1 MSKPMMI
8 HANRSFSLSA
18 MALLAVAVALG
29 LSACGGGGQS
39 APAPRSEE
47 PAAFNWTHEAVR
59 VQEAHDRVRDRY
71 GADVLPGEGVSV
83 AIIDSGID
91 LEHWAFDRE
100 RVTEV
105 NLDREEATESGFVL
119 SHGTSVASV
128 IAAQPGA
135 APREFEDIGV
145 RGVAPGVRLTVFAVA
160 DRGPEGPTEEEE
172 LGWFGSALS
181 QEAGVD
187 ILSISFGTSY
197 DLISDY
203 PDEAAV
209 QGRYGRLMD
218 LLAQGG
224 KEEPSLVVF
233 AAGNDNG
240 PCDPTVVGAFGDPL
254 RCVVNPDVSEF
265 YGTSTGLFFA
275 SSPGVDAALQV
286 HGEALR
292 GHVVSVVASRRDRE
306 LASFSNRCG
315 IAAPWCIAAP
325 GVDVPVAYYGPEDPA
340 DPFASGFAS
349 PVRGQE
355 RLPGTSFAAPLV
367 AGGLAVLKHRFRGQL
382 GNRALLRRL
391 YATADKQ
398 GPASPDAVPELGV
411 CPPHL
416 DLDGDLSACEL
427 SSTHGQGIMDLEAA
441 TRPVGEVRVAR
452 GSRLAQGTVSFSGSG
467 LGASAA
473 VGDALAR
480 GLADQEL
487 ALFDTLDAPFWLGLG
502 SLVRSPS
509 RPSLG
514 GRLDSLLEPDA
525 EMVDTGAGHVTYA
538 PGGAAALLDTPLG
551 FTRLRLG
558 LHRAS
563 GAHEWTGGHAS
574 LAAANT
580 GRTSLSIGEAPLQVS
595 LFTTAHAPGGRV
607 AALPYTGAVAGWRT
621 GPIGLRVGVV
631 NEPRS
636 ALRLQARG
644 AFGGFSS
651 SLVYAGL
658 GGATRVG
665 RWTVAADVEAGIA
678 DVDSERGLIAEVSPL
693 VSSAFGI
700 SVARTFDAGAQ
711 RLGFS
716 VSQPLR
722 VEKGHARLDVP
733 TGRTSDGGVTR
744 QVVPVPLSPSS
755 RQVDMTADVRQRLRG
770 GTELRLRSTVSFHPG
785 HRAGEE
791 PELSLL
797 AALLR
802 RF

>member
-1 MSKPMMI
+1 MTIRAEPWI
-8 HANRSFSLSA
+8 SLPA
-18 MALLAVAVALG
+18 FALPVLALLLG
-29 LSACGGGGQS
+29 LGACGGGGQS
-39 APAPRSEE
+39 APAPRAEE

-59 VQEAHDRVRDRY
+59 VQGAHERVRDRH

-91 LEHWAFDRE
+91 LDHWAFDRE

-105 NLDREEATESGFVL
+105 NLNREDATESGFVL

-128 IAAQPGA
+128 IAAQPGT

-145 RGVAPGVRLTVFAVA
+145 RGVAPGVKLTVFAVA
-160 DRGPEGPTEEEE
+160 DEGPEEPTAEQE
-172 LGWFGSALS
+172 LEWFGSALS
-181 QEAGVD
+181 PEAGVD
-187 ILSISFGTSY
+187 ILNISFGTKY

-203 PDEAAV
+203 PDEAALR
-209 QGRYGRLMD
+209 GRYGRLMD

-224 KEEPSLVVF
+224 KEDPSLIVF

-240 PCDPTVVGAFGDPL
+240 PCDPVVAEAFGDPT
-254 RCVVNPDVSEF
+254 RCVADPDLSEF
-265 YGTSTGLFFA
+265 YGTPAGLFFA
-275 SSPGVDAALQV
+275 ASPGVDAALQV

-292 GHVVSVVASRRDRE
+292 GHVVSVVASRQDRE

-325 GVDVPVAYYGPEDPA
+325 GVDVPVAYYGSEDPA
-340 DPFASGFAS
+340 DPYASGFGN
-349 PVRGQE
+349 PLRGQE

-382 GNRALLRRL
+382 GNTALLQRL

-398 GPASPDAVPELGV
+398 GPASPDAVPEADV

-441 TRPVGEVRVAR
+441 TQPVGEVRVAR
-452 GSRLAQGTVSFSGSG
+452 GHRLAQGSVSFSGSG

-480 GLADQEL
+480 GLADHEI

-502 SLVRSPS
+502 SLVRPPS
-509 RPSLG
+509 RPNLA
-514 GRLDSLLEPDA
+514 GRLDALLGLATET
-525 EMVDTGAGHVTYA
+525 VDTGAGRVTHV

-551 FTRLRLG
+551 LTHFRLG

-574 LAAANT
+574 LAAADT
-580 GRTSLSIGEAPLQVS
+580 GRTSLSIGEEPLQIS
-595 LFTTAHAPGGRV
+595 LFTTAHAPDGRGE
-607 AALPYTGAVAGWRT
+607 ALPYTGAVAGWRH
-621 GPIGLRVGVV
+621 GRIGLRVGVV

-651 SLVYAGL
+651 SLAYAGI
-658 GGATRVG
+658 GGATRLG
-665 RWTVAADVEAGIA
+665 AWTVSADAEAGIA

-693 VSSAFGI
+693 ATSAFGI
-700 SVARTFDAGAQ
+700 SAARTFDAGGQ
-711 RLGFS
+711 RLSFS

-722 VEKGHARLDVP
+722 VEQGHARLDMP
-733 TGRTSDGGVTR
+733 TGRTPDGGVTR
-744 QVVPVPLSPSS
+744 QVVAVPLSPSR
-755 RQVDMTADVRQRLRG
+755 RQTDMTADVRQRLRG

-791 PELSLL
+791 PEFSLL

>member
-1 MSKPMMI
+1 MTIRTETRP
-8 HANRSFSLSA
+8 SLPGFA
-18 MALLAVAVALG
+18 LPLLALLLG
-29 LSACGGGGQS
+29 LGACGGGGQS
-39 APAPRSEE
+39 APAPRAEE

-59 VQEAHDRVRDRY
+59 AQGAHEQVWDRY

-91 LEHWAFDRE
+91 IEHWAFDRE

-105 NLDREEATESGFVL
+105 NLDREDATESGFVL

-128 IAAQPGA
+128 IAARAGA

-160 DRGPEGPTEEEE
+160 EGGPEGPTAEQE
-172 LGWFGSALS
+172 LAWFGSALS
-181 QEAGVD
+181 PEAGVD
-187 ILSISFGTSY
+187 ILNISFGTKY
-197 DLISDY
+197 DLISHY

-224 KEEPSLVVF
+224 KEEPSLIVF

-240 PCDPTVVGAFGDPL
+240 PCDPVLAEAFGDPSQ
-254 RCVVNPDVSEF
+254 CVADPDISEF
-265 YGTSTGLFFA
+265 YETPTGLFFA
-275 SSPGVDAALQV
+275 DSPGVDAALQV

-292 GHVVSVVASRRDRE
+292 GHVVSVVASRQDRE

-315 IAAPWCIAAP
+315 IAAQWCIAAP
-325 GVDVPVAYYGPEDPA
+325 GVDVPVAYYGSEDPA
-340 DPFASGFAS
+340 DPYASGFGN
-349 PVRGQE
+349 PLRGQE

-382 GNRALLRRL
+382 RNRALLQRL

-398 GPASPDAVPELGV
+398 GPASPDAVPEADV

-441 TRPVGEVRVAR
+441 TQPVGEVRVAR
-452 GSRLAQGTVSFSGSG
+452 GRTLAQSAVSFSGSG
-467 LGASAA
+467 IEASGA

-480 GLADQEL
+480 GLADQRI

-502 SLVRSPS
+502 SRVRSPS

-514 GRLDSLLEPDA
+514 GRLDAFLVPDA
-525 EMVDTGAGHVTYA
+525 ETVDTGAGRITHA
-538 PGGAAALLDTPLG
+538 PGGAAALLDRPLG
-551 FTRLRLG
+551 FTRLRVG

-574 LAAANT
+574 LAAADT
-580 GRTSLSIGEAPLQVS
+580 GRTSLSIGEEPLQVS
-595 LFTTAHAPGGRV
+595 LFTTAHTPDGRGDV
-607 AALPYTGAVAGWRT
+607 LPYTGAVVGWRH
-621 GPIGLRVGVV
+621 GSIGLRAGVV

-636 ALRLQARG
+636 ALRLQTRG
-644 AFGGFSS
+644 AFGDLSS

-658 GGATRVG
+658 RGATRVG
-665 RWTVAADVEAGIA
+665 AWTVAADAEAGIA
-678 DVDSERGLIAEVSPL
+678 DVNSERGLIAEVSPL
-693 VSSAFGI
+693 ATSAFGV
-700 SVARTFDAGAQ
+700 SAERTFDAGAR
-711 RLGFS
+711 RLRFS

-722 VEKGHARLDVP
+722 VEQGHARLDMP
-733 TGRTSDGGVTR
+733 TGRTPAGGVTR
-744 QVVPVPLSPSS
+744 QVVAVPLSPSS

-770 GTELRLRSTVSFHPG
+770 GIELRLSSTVSFHPG

-797 AALLR
+797 AAVLR